1 MNNILGMSNGLDW
14 NVISVLVLIIF
25 MAIFLVAFWFMLAG
39 IKKFLTDEIKETLIV
54 TGEDT
59 SEKIQL
65 LEKSVLNKLEAIQKK
80 NHAFQN
86 FQQEITQEIITNLEK
101 IFTQISQ
108 ASQKTENN
116 INNVLT
122 SLNSLNTVS
131 SNTVSTN
138 IPENLVKEIQ
148 NIADTLIKVNTQIN
162 SLRKENNNY
171 AKIIVDKIKNINL
184 TSSNVPQALTAQ
196 NNNINALLGNI
207 NSAISTADN
216 NMRNDIAK
224 VLEKLINIDSIV
236 SLMDDKLIFANSSIQ
251 NLDNIN
257 SALENINSGI
267 STANDKN
274 TNIEKVLDTLNNE
287 FSNLKIEIQKL
298 SPSITTSLSASIN
311 DFDNKINNFITTVKT
326 STDNF
331 ETVTKNQIASLEK
344 ISTSIATIA
353 GNCARAV
360 NTAALSN
367 EINNMH
373 TNLVKIMTD
382 TMKQIDDD
390 YSKNMK
396 AMFETMAKNLAAIKD
411 YLAKN

>member
-184 TSSNVPQALTAQ
+184 TSSNVPQALPDQ
-196 NNNINALLGNI
+196 NNNNINALLGNI

-287 FSNLKIEIQKL
+287 ISNLKIEIQKL

-311 DFDNKINNFITTVKT
+311 DFDDKLKKFTGIMQE
-326 STDNF
+326 SSDNLGKMS
-331 ETVTKNQIASLEK
+331 ED
-344 ISTSIATIA
+344 ISTVLGTVQ
-353 GNCARAV
+353 GV
-360 NTAALSN
+360 L
-367 EINNMH
+367 NNIQ
-373 TNLVKIMTD
+373 ND
-382 TMKQIDDD
+382 FSQIPN
-390 YSKNMK
+390 KLENNIQIVFK
-396 AMFETMAKNLAAIKD
+396 AMADNLNSIIEAFKKKGVI
-411 YLAKN
+411 